1 MARLMSSTELHQ
13 RMEEDEDFVL
23 VDVRDD
29 EAFGEGHISGARSI
43 PLEQLK
49 EQAENELN
57 KNQRIVV
64 YGGNHDTPESNSA
77 AKVLESM
84 GFRKVSD
91 FDGGVYAWE
100 RAGFGLSEGGG
111 GDEEEEAAE

>member
-23 VDVRDD
+23 VDVREDD
-29 EAFGEGHISGARSI
+29 DYTGGHIPHAQSI
-43 PLEQLK
+43 PLENLK
-49 EQAENELN
+49 ESASEHLN
-57 KNQRIVV
+57 KNQRVVV
-64 YGGNHDTPESNSA
+64 YGDDHDAPESNSA

-91 FDGGVYAWE
+91 FDGGIHAWK
-100 RAGFGLSEGGG
+100 RAGFELETGSEET
-111 GDEEEEAAE
+111 EEE